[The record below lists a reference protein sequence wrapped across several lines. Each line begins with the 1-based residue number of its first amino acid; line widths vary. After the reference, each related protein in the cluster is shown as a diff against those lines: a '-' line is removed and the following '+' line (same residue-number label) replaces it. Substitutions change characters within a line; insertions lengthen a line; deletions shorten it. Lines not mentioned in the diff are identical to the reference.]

1 MNIFSQKF
9 YPPRNERKF
18 RGSGL
23 LVMALVGAAVVG
35 ITSLSLAKAN
45 SIAIHSMG
53 ANSLAMQ
60 AQQYAASKAE
70 LLRSAKYSEL
80 TAQNKA
86 NIGNTGFQDEVT
98 LGTESDYNASTKKRD
113 VTIKVYR
120 TGESSPRSSVV
131 LTRYSKALDTGSS
144 VPSGSIIPWYGNQA
158 DIPDGFALCNG
169 SNGTPDLR
177 DRFIVGA
184 GSSYSLRATGGANTV
199 TLTVEQMPS
208 HSHSFYSGR
217 YGSSPYS
224 VSCNA
229 HSPGGLLDHQL
240 STYSAGGNQAHENR
254 PPFYALYY
262 IMKL

>member
-1 MNIFSQKF
+1 
-9 YPPRNERKF
+9 
-18 RGSGL
+18 
-23 LVMALVGAAVVG
+23 MALVGAAVVG

-131 LTRYSKALDTGSS
+131 LTRYSKALDTGSG
-144 VPSGSIIPWYGNQA
+144 VPSGSIIPWYGNLA

-184 GSSYSLRATGGANTV
+184 GISYSLGATGGSDTV
-199 TLTVEQMPS
+199 TLTVAQMPS
-208 HSHSFYSGR
+208 HTHGIPIANTYSGFGGPPDSSDR
-217 YGSSPYS
+217 AMVGSYDS
-224 VSCNA
+224 
-229 HSPGGLLDHQL
+229 L
-240 STYSAGGNQAHENR
+240 SAGGDQPHENR
-254 PPFYALYY
+254 PPYYALYY